1 MFQYL
6 LVYSMHLVLHVAGS
20 TDPGK
25 LAKLLKKK
33 KRARL
38 FLINGYLLEN
48 SQFYV

>member
-20 TDPGK
+20 IDPGK
-25 LAKLLKKK
+25 LAKLLKK